1 MLLIQY
7 RRRLDERAG
16 GKSTDAKEGG
26 SGVPCRL
33 HRWQAHRNQTRRD
46 PCVWLA
52 SDAGASVCLKH
63 RADVIAGKPGAH
75 PIDFTRHSP
84 MINSTSATI
93 AVTVRTW
100 FQRVQVTT

>member
-1 MLLIQY
+1 MSPASLASPQ
-7 RRRLDERAG
+7 
-16 GKSTDAKEGG
+16 KSN
-26 SGVPCRL
+26 
-33 HRWQAHRNQTRRD
+33 QARSL
-46 PCVWLA
+46 WGLA